1 MFRINYRTR
10 KGTSNLSG
18 KARIFLSC
26 HQEDKERYRE
36 KIIQQLLEIGNYAI
50 WFYDYSSEEDS
61 YEYETVEEYIR
72 NAQLLV
78 IPVTNRL
85 LIDPGRIAEY
95 ETVVANAKH
104 IPILPI
110 AVEVLNDG
118 LFTRVFGN
126 IHYLSPYM
134 TDETGIPYEEKLKM
148 YLENVLVGEQQAK
161 MIQAAFRKKVFL
173 SYRKKDRRIAERL
186 IRMIHQQPSCQD
198 VGIWYDELLKPGRDF
213 NDEIKRE
220 IELCDVFVIN
230 VTPSVLEEGN
240 YVKKEE
246 FPYAVKNK
254 KEILAVEMVSTDK
267 EALLEG
273 YPELPSCVN
282 GEDGSAVQKIAQL
295 LGIEEEKAPNI
306 EKAFYLGLAY
316 LDGFYAEKDEGKALH
331 WIVYAAER
339 GFIDATETLGMMY
352 QEGKGVKRNLNEA
365 IKWRKQ
371 LVQQLEEQIERC
383 NVTEAVVDKFHRSCL
398 ELGQLLQ
405 REKRNTEAEFFF
417 RKMMALSE
425 KKTSD
430 SFGSAYRRTVC
441 IMALADTEMEKGNL
455 NQAADMYIEVIKCRK
470 ELVEQYAEDKACM
483 PFIRRALAVAYLK
496 LGDCERL
503 LGYYKSVFDAYGLCL
518 ALRTAAV
525 RELTSGDY
533 AEYEA
538 RRDLAVIQLRLG
550 EVFEKIAEG
559 ENYQQYIQQAYGY
572 YKESLT
578 LRIGLADELQT
589 DGALRDLGVG
599 WCRLAEVEM
608 KCGLWRDAGEHLE
621 KGLTLRKE
629 LADRTG
635 SLEDRRKLAK
645 TYELQARFRIA
656 NREEEKVSFKD
667 MLAIVQSYQNGCETM
682 KRVAEETG
690 SIEDWRRTAEMHT
703 GLGSFYKG
711 MNQPELATAQLF
723 HSAEIYQK
731 LQEASADRIDNGD
744 YRSVEESAMAL
755 FRLGMADNTPEHRKY
770 LEMSY
775 GLWENLA
782 RLNPMEGRYR
792 ENMKYIEGL
801 LEGNSIL

>member
-61 YEYETVEEYIR
+61 YEYETVEEYIG

-78 IPVTNRL
+78 IPMTNRL

-254 KEILAVEMVSTDK
+254 KEILPVEMIPTDK
-267 EALLEG
+267 AALSEG

-282 GEDGSAVQKIAQL
+282 GEDGSAAQKFGQL
-295 LGIEEEKAPNI
+295 LGTQEDII
-306 EKAFYLGLAY
+306 QDVEKAFYLGLAY
-316 LDGFYAEKDEGKALH
+316 LDGFFTEKDEGKALH
-331 WIVYAAER
+331 WIIYAAER
-339 GFIDATETLGMMY
+339 GFVDATEKLGLIY
-352 QEGKGVKRNLNEA
+352 REGKGVKCDMNESV
-365 IKWRKQ
+365 KWRKM
-371 LVQQLEEQIERC
+371 LVQQLEDQIKAG
-383 NVTEAVVDKFHRSCL
+383 NVTEAVAEKYHRSCL

-405 REKRNTEAEFFF
+405 REERNAEAEVFF

-425 KKTSD
+425 KWTID
-430 SFGSAYRRTVC
+430 TFAYAYRRTVC
-441 IMALADTEMEKGNL
+441 IMALADSEMEKGNL
-455 NQAADMYIEVIKCRK
+455 NQAVDMYLEVIKGRK
-470 ELVEQYAEDKACM
+470 ELVDKYANDKGYM
-483 PFIRRALAVAYLK
+483 PVIRRALAVAYLK
-496 LGDCERL
+496 LGDCERR
-503 LGYYKSVFDAYGLCL
+503 LGYYKSVLDFYGQCL

-525 RELTSGDY
+525 RDLTAGDY

-538 RRDLAVIQLRLG
+538 RRDLAVIQVRLG
-550 EVFEKIAEG
+550 EVFEEIAEREG
-559 ENYQQYIQQAYGY
+559 YQQYIQQAYQY
-572 YKESLT
+572 YIDSQA

-629 LADRTG
+629 LADKTG

-682 KRVAEETG
+682 KHVAEDTG

-782 RLNPMEGRYR
+782 RLNPKEDIYK
-792 ENMKYIEGL
+792 ENAEKIAGL
-801 LEGNSIL
+801 LEEWGI